1 LVRQG
6 KWVGGEIYA
15 SSLESGGDLVE
26 NSRSSEMCGRQVV
39 SARDRSFLW
48 YGHVFSII
56 RQPTSQLFLEQS

>member
-15 SSLESGGDLVE
+15 WSLESGDLVE

-39 SARDRSFLW
+39 RARDRSFLRE
-48 YGHVFSII
+48 GHVFSII
-56 RQPTSQLFLEQS
+56 RQPTSHPFLEQS

>member
-1 LVRQG
+1 
-6 KWVGGEIYA
+6 
-15 SSLESGGDLVE
+15 LESGGDLVE